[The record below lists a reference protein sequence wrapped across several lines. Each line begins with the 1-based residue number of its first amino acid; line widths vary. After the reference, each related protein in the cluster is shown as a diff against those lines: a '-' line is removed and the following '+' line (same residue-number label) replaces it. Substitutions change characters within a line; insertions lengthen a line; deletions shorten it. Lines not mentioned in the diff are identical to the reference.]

1 MSWSIEDM
9 HRCIASLRLA
19 AAVALE
25 LLIEKK
31 ERRSVPLVGQDRQR
45 VKRNAFLGERLGF
58 IG

>member
-31 ERRSVPLVGQDRQR
+31 ESVGQFRSSGR
-45 VKRNAFLGERLGF
+45 
-58 IG
+58 IGSG